1 MWRCRVN
8 SPKEEVEQKA
18 LVQYLRLNKIP
29 HFSVPNENLFITLLK
44 KYLPKNLSHLIITI
58 ENKLKDMGK
67 IKGCSD
73 IFIFLPKC
81 LVVIELKRV
90 PTKLKSGKLSYT
102 NSKVSPEQLEFIEMA
117 NKYPYAKAKVCYG
130 YVDSIKFIEEW
141 L

>member
-1 MWRCRVN
+1 MN
-8 SPKEEVEQKA
+8 PPLEEFEQKA

-44 KYLPKNLSHLIITI
+44 KYLPRNLSHLIVTI
-58 ENKLKDMGK
+58 EKKLKDMGK
-67 IKGCSD
+67 IKGASD

-90 PTKLKSGKLSYT
+90 DKKL
-102 NSKVSPEQLEFIEMA
+102 SKVSPEQKQFIEMA

-130 YVDSIKFIEEW
+130 YVESIEFIESH